1 MYLLSQNGRESSELK
16 AFVVDMCNNYPIM
29 QFNDQSLVMQNIIYL
44 EQKILNNVYPMPY
57 AYRMTLLKYDEVYEL
72 YGLILV
78 LNRLLRSYLNKQGI
92 PSIIDDLIGK
102 YKVELY
108 VCLCLNSLCLIVVMI
123 LLHYFIAMRLMKV
136 NSKLNLL
143 MKFLE

>member
-1 MYLLSQNGRESSELK
+1 MLTQNGESSSVLK
-16 AFVVDMCNNYPIM
+16 GFIVDMCNSYAIM

-44 EQKILNNVYPMPY
+44 EQKVLNNAFPMIY
-57 AYRMTLLKYDEVYEL
+57 SYRIMLIGFDEVYEL

-78 LNRLLRSYLNKQGI
+78 LNRLLRSYLNEQGI
-92 PSIIDDLIGK
+92 PSIISELIGR
-102 YKVELY
+102 YKIELY
-108 VCLCLNSLCLIVVMI
+108 VLLSINSLCLILVMI
-123 LLHYFIAMRLMKV
+123 LLHYFVAMRLMKV

>member
-1 MYLLSQNGRESSELK
+1 
-16 AFVVDMCNNYPIM
+16 M

-44 EQKILNNVYPMPY
+44 EQKILNNVFPMIY
-57 AYRMTLLKYDEVYEL
+57 SYRIMLLAFDEVYEL

-78 LNRLLRSYLNKQGI
+78 LHRLLRSYLNEQGI
-92 PSIIDDLIGK
+92 PSIINELINR
-102 YKVELY
+102 YKIELY
-108 VCLCLNSLCLIVVMI
+108 VLLSVNSLCLIIVMI

-136 NSKLNLL
+136 NTKLNLL